1 MIQEFFKNLF
11 SKKETPVPV
20 TPDEGPIDLKS
31 IKLVQSSFEKVKPI
45 AATAAEI
52 FYTKLFELDPK
63 LKPLFP
69 TAKEGAMA
77 EQGNKLMMMLSSAVA
92 GLSAL
97 DKLIPILQDLG
108 KRHVAYKVEK
118 SHYDTVGAALLG
130 TLEAGL
136 GDDFTPEVKAAWT
149 KVYTVMAGVMIEAAY

>member
-1 MIQEFFKNLF
+1 MSFLSKLF
-11 SKKETPVPV
+11 GKKKEEVAVEEKEIIPAKTV
-20 TPDEGPIDLKS
+20 E
-31 IKLVQSSFEKVKPI
+31 LVQTSFEAVKPI

-52 FYTKLFELDPK
+52 FYTKLFELDPN

-69 TAKEGAMA
+69 AADEDKMK
-77 EQGNKLMMMLSSAVA
+77 EQGNKLMTMLSGAVA
-92 GLSAL
+92 GLSNVEA
-97 DKLIPILQDLG
+97 LIPILQDLG

-136 GDDFTPEVKAAWT
+136 GDAFTPDVKQAWT
-149 KVYTVMAGVMIEAAY
+149 DVYGVIASVMIEAAY